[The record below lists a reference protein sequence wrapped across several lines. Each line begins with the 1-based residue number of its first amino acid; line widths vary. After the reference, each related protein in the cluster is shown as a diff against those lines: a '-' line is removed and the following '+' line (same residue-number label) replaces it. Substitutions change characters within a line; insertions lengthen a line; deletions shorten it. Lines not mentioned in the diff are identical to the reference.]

1 MTGRISRDK
10 TYAVQ
15 PELPAA
21 LKAMMAAV
29 EKSGLDPKL
38 LELVKLRA
46 SQINGCVFCLWMHS
60 AAARKLGERQD
71 RLDLLPAWRE
81 AACFDPRERAA
92 LAWTEALTLVA
103 DDQAPDEAYS
113 LVGNHF
119 TEEEIV
125 NLTTAIVA
133 INGWNRVAIGLRF
146 PPPVR

>member
-146 PPPVR
+146 APPVR